1 MTRSHIWVAAVSLV
15 MVLCADE
22 AGAKEFVKGE
32 IAGNEAVDKELAT
45 NDPDTL
51 ANGGKAYTVMS
62 AEDYVSMRERE
73 NRNFWQRIYHYF
85 ADANKKNDKRFDVS
99 VIGGPHYSSN
109 TKLGIGVVASS
120 VFERRWWHRDR
131 VRADASADGV

>member
-62 AEDYVSMRERE
+62 AEDLSLLCRC
-73 NRNFWQRIYHYF
+73 Q
-85 ADANKKNDKRFDVS
+85 
-99 VIGGPHYSSN
+99 
-109 TKLGIGVVASS
+109 
-120 VFERRWWHRDR
+120 
-131 VRADASADGV
+131 